1 MENFPFP
8 LEPDEVIHVA
18 SDGTAFLHLDTETCP
33 VEERFQLRKT
43 MTRTEYLKQVVSKF
57 PIIAHRGTF
66 EGTWFLQH
74 LGVTPRIYHDTKL
87 CAYLKDEN
95 EPSGLKYQ
103 AVKLL
108 GVEPWDE
115 EQDFQNPDQKILLPY
130 NARDSKYGH
139 RLYRE
144 HDLPFLRKNPK
155 IAKLMRYIL
164 LPATEVVIEM
174 ICNGFHIDEIAATQK
189 LKKCEEEMSRIN
201 GEIDAIAGYHLNPGS
216 PKQLVGFLYKEL
228 KLKCHIKTEKGN
240 PSTGEAA
247 LIRLKGKHK
256 ATDLILEWRK
266 WQKYKGTYLVPWLKK
281 GPVLH
286 ATYDNTG
293 TDTGRYSSSMV
304 KDKRGEKKLGAVL
317 HQCPRD
323 TFIRNLVVPR
333 GGVPVYPGGYVKDPH
348 PEDWCMVSG
357 DLSQIQL
364 RLVAQASNDPTM
376 ISVFNSLICKT
387 CGFQVPIKGPFKIG
401 DPCGNKN
408 CDGILEEGDIHY
420 TTARSLKP
428 VGEIDKETRKKAKA
442 VNFGF
447 VFGMWAK
454 KFKAY
459 ALENYDVKLT
469 DQESEEYR
477 EAFFHRYSM
486 LEPWHRRVEAFVS
499 RTGWIGS
506 LFGAIRHLPDAKY
519 GAPVEEWRQREAV
532 RQAINSPIQR
542 AEVDFISLIM
552 ALIGSYSLKWD
563 FKIDRKRCFF
573 IGTSHDSILSECHKT
588 YAQELKEGILWT
600 VANLPL
606 HWFDIEMKVPVRMD
620 VSLYEREWEGKE
632 LETYH
637 A

>member
-1 MENFPFP
+1 
-8 LEPDEVIHVA
+8 
-18 SDGTAFLHLDTETCP
+18 
-33 VEERFQLRKT
+33 
-43 MTRTEYLKQVVSKF
+43 MTRTEYLRQVVEKF

-103 AVKLL
+103 AVKRL

-115 EQDFQNPDQKILLPY
+115 DQDFIHPDPEILLPY

-144 HDLPFLRKNPK
+144 HDLPFLKANPK

-164 LPATEVVIEM
+164 LPMEEVVIEM
-174 ICNGFHIDEIAATQK
+174 ICNGFHIDEKAARTK
-189 LKKCEEEMSRIN
+189 LEQCEVEMERIN
-201 GEIDAIAGYHLNPGS
+201 NEIDEIAGYHINPGS
-216 PKQLVGFLYKEL
+216 PKQLVKFLYREL
-228 KLKCHIKTEKGN
+228 GLKCHIKTEKGN

-247 LIRLKGKHK
+247 LIRLKGVHR

-266 WQKYKGTYLVPWLKK
+266 HQKYKGTYLVPWLSK

-293 TDTGRYSSSMV
+293 TDTGRFSSSMV
-304 KDKRGEKKLGAVL
+304 KNKRHEKKLGAVL

-323 TFIRNLVVPR
+323 PFIRNLIVPR
-333 GGVPVYPGGYVKDPH
+333 GAVPVYPGGLIINPH
-348 PEDWCMVSG
+348 PEDWCILSG
-357 DLSQIQL
+357 DLSQVQL
-364 RLVAQASNDPTM
+364 RLVAHAANDPTM
-376 ISVFNSLICKT
+376 IRVFNSLECKI
-387 CGFQVPIKGPFKIG
+387 CGFQVPIRSYYKVGDMCPKICKGR
-401 DPCGNKN
+401 
-408 CDGILEEGDIHY
+408 LEEGDIHY

-428 VGEIDKETRKKAKA
+428 RGEIDKETRKKAKA

-447 VFGMWAK
+447 VFGMWAR
-454 KFKAY
+454 KFIAY
-459 ALENYDVKLT
+459 ALENYDLKLS
-469 DQESEEYR
+469 ESEGEEYR
-477 EAFFHRYSM
+477 EMFFNKYSM

-519 GAPVEEWRQREAV
+519 ESTVEDWRKREAV

-542 AEVDFISLIM
+542 AEVDFISLLA
-552 ALIGSYSLKWD
+552 ALIASYSLKWD
-563 FKIDRKRCFF
+563 FKINRRLCFP
-573 IGTSHDSILSECHKT
+573 IGTSHDSLLFEVHKS
-588 YAQELKEGILWT
+588 YAQKLKEGILWT
-600 VANLPL
+600 MNNLPL
-606 HWFDIEMKVPVRMD
+606 KEWFDIEMRVPIKLD
-620 VSLYEREWEGKE
+620 VSIYEREWEGKE
-632 LETYH
+632 LEICS
-637 A
+637 

>member
-1 MENFPFP
+1 
-8 LEPDEVIHVA
+8 
-18 SDGTAFLHLDTETCP
+18 
-33 VEERFQLRKT
+33 
-43 MTRTEYLKQVVSKF
+43 MTRTEYLKKVVEKF

-108 GVEPWDE
+108 GVQPWDE
-115 EQDFQNPDQKILLPY
+115 EQDFLHPNPETLLPY
-130 NARDSKYGH
+130 NARDSQYGH

-144 HDLPFLRKNPK
+144 HDLPFLKKNPK

-174 ICNGFHIDEIAATQK
+174 ICNGFHINEIAATEK
-189 LKKCEEEMSRIN
+189 LKTCDIEMARIN
-201 GEIDAIAGYHLNPGS
+201 KRIDEIAGYHLNPGS
-216 PKQLVGFLYKEL
+216 PKQLVRFLYDKKEGL
-228 KLKCHIKTEKGN
+228 GLRCHIKTKGGKFGKPK

-247 LIRLKGKHK
+247 LIRLKGEHE

-266 WQKYKGTYLVPWLKK
+266 WQKYKGTYLVPWLRK

-286 ATYDNTG
+286 AIYDNTG

-323 TFIRNLVVPR
+323 PFIRNLIVPR
-333 GGVPVYPGGYVKDPH
+333 GGVPHYPGGHVVDPH
-348 PEDWCMVSG
+348 PEDWGILSG

-364 RLVAQASNDPTM
+364 RLVAHAANDRTM
-376 ISVFNSLICKT
+376 IRVFR
-387 CGFQVPIKGPFKIG
+387 
-401 DPCGNKN
+401 DP
-408 CDGILEEGDIHY
+408 DGDIHL
-420 TTARSLKP
+420 TTAQSLKE
-428 VGEIDKETRKKAKA
+428 GEIDKETRKKAKA

-459 ALENYDVKLT
+459 ALENYDLKLT

-477 EAFFHRYSM
+477 EAFFNKYDAI
-486 LEPWHRRVEAFVS
+486 EPWHRRVESFVS
-499 RTGWIGS
+499 RNGWIGS
-506 LFGAIRHLPDAKY
+506 LFGAVRHLPDALY
-519 GAPVEEWRQREAV
+519 GANVEDWRRREAV
-532 RQAINSPIQR
+532 RQGINSPIQR
-542 AEVDFISLIM
+542 AEVDFINLIM
-552 ALIGSYSLKWD
+552 ALIGSYSLKWP
-563 FKIDRKRCFF
+563 FKIDRTKAFF
-573 IGTSHDSILSECHKT
+573 IGTSHDSILLEYLKS
-588 YAQELKEGILWT
+588 YGQELKEGILWT
-600 VANLPL
+600 VDNLPL
-606 HWFDIEMKVPVRMD
+606 KKWFGIEMKVPIKMD
-620 VSLYEREWEGKE
+620 VSLYEKEWEE
-632 LETYH
+632 V
-637 A
+637 